1 MVESG
6 KAGELPK
13 KIRLPDG
20 SAVELRVMTA
30 ADRDAILKFAN
41 GLSEADLMFLRVDLT
56 EPKVVDE
63 WVANLASGLSSSILA
78 YDDQGLI
85 GYATVHRTP
94 ARWTRRVGEIRVN
107 VSPQY
112 RTRGLGRSLIS
123 EIFDVARGLGLR
135 KLMANMVADQRGAR
149 TAFQRLGFIVEA
161 LLADFVEDRAGVT
174 RDLVVM
180 SYDIDG
186 HSEQVDQRVKI

>member
-1 MVESG
+1 MNESV
-6 KAGELPK
+6 KQGEFPK

-20 SAVELRVMTA
+20 SEVELRVMTA
-30 ADRDAILKFAN
+30 GDRDAILQFAN

-63 WVANLASGLSSSILA
+63 WVANLQSGLSSSILA
-78 YDDQGLI
+78 YDAEGLI

-149 TAFQRLGFIVEA
+149 TAFQRLGFVVEA
-161 LLADFVEDRAGVT
+161 LLADFVEDRAGAT

-186 HSEQVDQRVKI
+186 HSEQVDQRVRI